1 MTYFDKVEIFQC
13 VSSKTGNIW
22 HRIYAH
28 AHFDKR
34 SMQSASYCTLG
45 TVILI
50 SILFKSSHVLLVTPG
65 WVVD

>member
-13 VSSKTGNIW
+13 VSSKSGNIW

-34 SMQSASYCTLG
+34 SMQRASFCTLG
-45 TVILI
+45 ILFLI

-65 WVVD
+65 

>member
-34 SMQSASYCTLG
+34 SMQRASFCTLG
-45 TVILI
+45 ILFLI
-50 SILFKSSHVLLVTPG
+50 SIFLKVHMYYY
-65 WVVD
+65 

>member
-13 VSSKTGNIW
+13 VSSKSGNIW

-34 SMQSASYCTLG
+34 SMQRASFCTLG
-45 TVILI
+45 ILFLI
-50 SILFKSSHVLLVTPG
+50 SIFLKVHMYYLSPLAEL
-65 WVVD
+65 